1 MAGDAMNVPLAA
13 LPVAESDNENECTD
27 IFMNYDINK
36 FKRCTPPHYSSRSK
50 SRET

>member
-1 MAGDAMNVPLAA
+1 MAVDGMNIPLAVV
-13 LPVAESDNENECTD
+13 PVAESDNENECTD

-36 FKRCTPPHYSSRSK
+36 FKRTPPHYSSRSK